1 MAGTRDMAIT
11 IIDSTSVRQV
21 EKVIRIK
28 NISHSLLFAL
38 RRLGK
43 ARHCGVTDI
52 VLATMREY
60 ALRLRVVDINQKR
73 EQDHTMLE
81 QLDKFYLHRYPH
93 PFPQYIMK
101 DKTRI
106 STRMGTFSL
115 RVPAPLLDEV
125 RRLASSRC
133 FVFNDFVIKILVERM
148 ERELCEDP
156 TLLLRYIPE
165 Y

>member
-21 EKVIRIK
+21 RIK
-28 NISHSLLFAL
+28 NISYSLLFAL

-60 ALRLRVVDINQKR
+60 ALGLRVVDMNQKK
-73 EQDHTMLE
+73 TMLE

-93 PFPQYIMK
+93 PFPQY
-101 DKTRI
+101 RI
-106 STRMGTFSL
+106 KLGF
-115 RVPAPLLDEV
+115 A
-125 RRLASSRC
+125 
-133 FVFNDFVIKILVERM
+133 VEL
-148 ERELCEDP
+148 EHSVLGFLFHFL
-156 TLLLRYIPE
+156 TK
-165 Y
+165 

>member
-1 MAGTRDMAIT
+1 NFGGSNGNGRQEMDGMLRDMSVTIMVINKVTRTMAITITALRNIGDMAIT
-11 IIDSTSVRQV
+11 IIDSTSVHQV

-60 ALRLRVVDINQKR
+60 ALRLRVVDMNQKK
-73 EQDHTMLE
+73 EHTMLE

-106 STRMGTFSL
+106 STRMGT
-115 RVPAPLLDEV
+115 
-125 RRLASSRC
+125 
-133 FVFNDFVIKILVERM
+133 
-148 ERELCEDP
+148 
-156 TLLLRYIPE
+156 
-165 Y
+165 

>member
-1 MAGTRDMAIT
+1 MGTEGTRWMGCSDMSTTITVIDKVTRTMAIT

-28 NISHSLLFAL
+28 NISHSLLIAL

-60 ALRLRVVDINQKR
+60 ALGLRVVDMNQKR

-81 QLDKFYLHRYPH
+81 QL
-93 PFPQYIMK
+93 
-101 DKTRI
+101 
-106 STRMGTFSL
+106 
-115 RVPAPLLDEV
+115 
-125 RRLASSRC
+125 
-133 FVFNDFVIKILVERM
+133 
-148 ERELCEDP
+148 
-156 TLLLRYIPE
+156 
-165 Y
+165 